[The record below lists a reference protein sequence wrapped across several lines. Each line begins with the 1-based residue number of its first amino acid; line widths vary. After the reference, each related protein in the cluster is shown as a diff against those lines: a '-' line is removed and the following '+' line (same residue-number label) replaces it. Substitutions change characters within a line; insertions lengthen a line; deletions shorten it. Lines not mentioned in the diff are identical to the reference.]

1 MKPPTTSK
9 YPLTEANDKF
19 CVYFAKRLFLRL
31 RPRRLGF
38 SDFVQAARLGM
49 LLSEP
54 DYSPKRGTKFITYAA
69 QRMYRQIESLFNDHE
84 TAVRIPIQS
93 YHRKSAR
100 VPMVEIDGLVKPE
113 YGSDQHPDPADRLP
127 ALQHTDPEP
136 THLRDI
142 AIGLAPLTD
151 QQQLVLIHRAAG
163 RTLAAIGADL
173 GLSRER
179 IRQIGNAALETLKQR
194 RPSLMPTSTRRRTE
208 QRIQTEI
215 RREFGSK
222 PWCRLWRQNTGR
234 VRSDTG
240 RWIELAPPGAADLTG
255 LLADGRRFEIEV
267 KSSTGQQSQEQRN
280 FEAMIRKLGGVYI
293 LARSVDDVYRGLADA
308 GFDPPNDVAA

>member
-1 MKPPTTSK
+1 
-9 YPLTEANDKF
+9 
-19 CVYFAKRLFLRL
+19 
-31 RPRRLGF
+31 
-38 SDFVQAARLGM
+38 M

-151 QQQLVLIHRAAG
+151 QQQLVLIQRAAG
-163 RTLAAIGADL
+163 RPLRAIGNDL

-179 IRQIGNAALETLKQR
+179 IRQIEAKALRKMRHPTRIRQLHGFFEPDQASRQLEISQR
-194 RPSLMPTSTRRRTE
+194 R
-208 QRIQTEI
+208 
-215 RREFGSK
+215 
-222 PWCRLWRQNTGR
+222 
-234 VRSDTG
+234 
-240 RWIELAPPGAADLTG
+240 A
-255 LLADGRRFEIEV
+255 
-267 KSSTGQQSQEQRN
+267 
-280 FEAMIRKLGGVYI
+280 
-293 LARSVDDVYRGLADA
+293 
-308 GFDPPNDVAA
+308 